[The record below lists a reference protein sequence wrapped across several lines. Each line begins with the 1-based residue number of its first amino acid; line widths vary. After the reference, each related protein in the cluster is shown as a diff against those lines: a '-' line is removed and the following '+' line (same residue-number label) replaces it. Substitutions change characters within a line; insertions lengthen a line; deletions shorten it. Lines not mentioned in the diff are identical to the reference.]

1 MVTYKSANGRTI
13 SVGRLQITTE
23 TGVTLDA
30 PDEALEQLVVE
41 GFLTKE
47 DEDLVVAKIAEEEVT
62 VVTPNVESPVDTTKP
77 K

>member
-23 TGVTLDA
+23 TGVTLGA

-47 DEDLVVAKIAEEEVT
+47 DEVVAKIAEEEVA
-62 VVTPNVESPVDTTKP
+62 VVTPNVEAPTVTTKP

>member
-1 MVTYKSANGRTI
+1 MITYKSANGRTI

-23 TGVTLDA
+23 TGVTLGA

-47 DEDLVVAKIAEEEVT
+47 DEDLVVAKIAEEEVA
-62 VVTPNVESPVDTTKP
+62 VVTPNVEPPVVTTKP

>member
-47 DEDLVVAKIAEEEVT
+47 DEDLVVAKIAEEEVA

>member
-23 TGVTLDA
+23 TGVTLGA

-47 DEDLVVAKIAEEEVT
+47 DEDLVAAEIAEEEVA
-62 VVTPNVESPVDTTKP
+62 VVTPNVEPPVVTTKP

>member
-47 DEDLVVAKIAEEEVT
+47 DGDLVAAEIAEEEVA
-62 VVTPNVESPVDTTKP
+62 VVTPNVEAPTVTTKP

>member
-23 TGVTLDA
+23 TGVTLGA
-30 PDEALEQLVVE
+30 PDEALEQLIVE

-47 DEDLVVAKIAEEEVT
+47 DEDTVASKNAEEVAAAT
-62 VVTPNVESPVDTTKP
+62 SPNVEPPVDTTKP

>member
-23 TGVTLDA
+23 TGVTLSA

-47 DEDLVVAKIAEEEVT
+47 DEDTVATEIAKEEVA
-62 VVTPNVESPVDTTKP
+62 VVTPKVEAPVDTTKP

>member
-23 TGVTLDA
+23 TGVTLGA
-30 PDEALEQLVVE
+30 PDEVLEQLVVE

-47 DEDLVVAKIAEEEVT
+47 DLVAAEIAKEEVA
-62 VVTPNVESPVDTTKP
+62 VVTPNVEPPVVTTKP

>member
-23 TGVTLDA
+23 TGVTLGA

-47 DEDLVVAKIAEEEVT
+47 DEDLVVAKIAEEEVA
-62 VVTPNVESPVDTTKP
+62 VVTPNVEPPVVTTKP